1 MIFSFYVQG
10 GCHTMQEE
18 MTPRKEV
25 LVYDKICGTWKPL
38 APLLTARM
46 YHSLCVVK
54 GQIYAIGGLGE
65 DNRLVLFAY
74 NWLTINVISFRIF
87 LLREV
92 INDLT
97 CVSF

>member
-1 MIFSFYVQG
+1 MIFSSYVQG
-10 GCHTMQEE
+10 GCHTMQGE

-25 LVYDKICGTWKPL
+25 LVYDKICGAWKPL

-74 NWLTINVISFRIF
+74 N
-87 LLREV
+87 
-92 INDLT
+92 
-97 CVSF
+97 

>member
-1 MIFSFYVQG
+1 MISFCVQG
-10 GCHTMQEE
+10 GCHAMQGE

-65 DNRLVLFAY
+65 DNRLALFAY

>member
-1 MIFSFYVQG
+1 
-10 GCHTMQEE
+10 

-65 DNRLVLFAY
+65 DNRSALFGC
-74 NWLTINVISFRIF
+74 N
-87 LLREV
+87 
-92 INDLT
+92 
-97 CVSF
+97 